1 MVSKHFRY
9 IYLLVVF
16 NFFFLLERKERS
28 ERKKKFLS
36 LLSPLFTST
45 FFSLQ
50 TFFSLIPPRS
60 AASCRNEKKRG
71 SLAKGIKE
79 KRGEIDNDARDVMNP
94 IIREQRWS
102 KRTWQSFFHT
112 NIAFLFFVHRRFIDK
127 GCRDS
132 RINQSR
138 LIPSEKRS

>member
-9 IYLLVVF
+9 IYLLVF
-16 NFFFLLERKERS
+16 NFFFLWNEKKGEKE
-28 ERKKKFLS
+28 KKFLS
-36 LLSPLFTST
+36 PLSSFHFYLFFTS
-45 FFSLQ
+45 

-102 KRTWQSFFHT
+102 KRT
-112 NIAFLFFVHRRFIDK
+112 
-127 GCRDS
+127 
-132 RINQSR
+132 
-138 LIPSEKRS
+138 

>member
-1 MVSKHFRY
+1 M
-9 IYLLVVF
+9 F
-16 NFFFLLERKERS
+16 NFFFLWNEKKGEKE
-28 ERKKKFLS
+28 KKFLS
-36 LLSPLFTST
+36 SPPLFTS
-45 FFSLQ
+45 

-102 KRTWQSFFHT
+102 KRT
-112 NIAFLFFVHRRFIDK
+112 
-127 GCRDS
+127 
-132 RINQSR
+132 
-138 LIPSEKRS
+138 

>member
-1 MVSKHFRY
+1 M
-9 IYLLVVF
+9 F
-16 NFFFLLERKERS
+16 NFFFLLERKERR
-28 ERKKKFLS
+28 EGKKNSLS
-36 LLSPLFTST
+36 LLSPLFTS
-45 FFSLQ
+45 

-102 KRTWQSFFHT
+102 KRT
-112 NIAFLFFVHRRFIDK
+112 
-127 GCRDS
+127 
-132 RINQSR
+132 
-138 LIPSEKRS
+138 

>member
-1 MVSKHFRY
+1 M
-9 IYLLVVF
+9 F
-16 NFFFLLERKERS
+16 NFFFLWNEKKGEKE
-28 ERKKKFLS
+28 KKI
-36 LLSPLFTST
+36 LSPLSSFHFYLFFTS
-45 FFSLQ
+45 

-102 KRTWQSFFHT
+102 KRT
-112 NIAFLFFVHRRFIDK
+112 
-127 GCRDS
+127 
-132 RINQSR
+132 
-138 LIPSEKRS
+138 

>member
-9 IYLLVVF
+9 IYLLVF
-16 NFFFLLERKERS
+16 NFFFLLERKERR
-28 ERKKKFLS
+28 EGKKISLS
-36 LLSPLFTST
+36 SFHFYLFFTS
-45 FFSLQ
+45 

-79 KRGEIDNDARDVMNP
+79 KRGEIDNDARDVVNP

-102 KRTWQSFFHT
+102 KRT
-112 NIAFLFFVHRRFIDK
+112 
-127 GCRDS
+127 
-132 RINQSR
+132 
-138 LIPSEKRS
+138 